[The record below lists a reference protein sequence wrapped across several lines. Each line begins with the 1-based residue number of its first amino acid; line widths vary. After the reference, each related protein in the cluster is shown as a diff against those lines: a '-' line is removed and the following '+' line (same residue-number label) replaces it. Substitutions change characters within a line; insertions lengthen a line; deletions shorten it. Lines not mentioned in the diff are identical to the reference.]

1 MKTVSQLAAELN
13 VNRTTLHR
21 LIQRNNI
28 ETLQE
33 GNKRLIDARAEQAIL
48 KAFSE
53 KSLQSETLQNNSKLL
68 QQRNVA
74 KAEQLANKDKTIEN
88 LQAQLTEKDNQN
100 SLFKSQ
106 ISDKDN
112 QISLLQSQLAD
123 RDKTIDL
130 LQSQLSDCKADKQ
143 YLKDKLDDITTA
155 LTAAQALHGI
165 EKKQT
170 VIDVKEQASDNEPA
184 ETTAPDQSETPQEP
198 QEKLSLFAR
207 LFKRSKKQR

>member
-33 GNKRLIDARAEQAIL
+33 GNKRLIDAQAEQAIL
-48 KAFSE
+48 KAFNE
-53 KSLQSETLQNNSKLL
+53 KSLHGETLQNNNKLL

-74 KAEQLANKDKTIEN
+74 QAEQLANKDKTIES

-100 SLFKSQ
+100 SLLKSQ
-106 ISDKDN
+106 ITDKDN

-130 LQSQLSDCKADKQ
+130 LQSQLADFKADKQ

-170 VIDVKEQASDNEPA
+170 VIDVKEQANDSEPA
-184 ETTAPDQSETPQEP
+184 ETTAPDQTPTPQEP
-198 QEKLSLFAR
+198 KQKLSLFER
-207 LFKRSKKQR
+207 LFKRGNRSE

>member
-33 GNKRLIDARAEQAIL
+33 GNKRLIDAQAEQAIL
-48 KAFSE
+48 KAFNE
-53 KSLQSETLQNNSKLL
+53 KSLHGETLQNNSKLL
-68 QQRNVA
+68 QQRTVA
-74 KAEQLANKDKTIEN
+74 KAEHLANKDKTIEN